1 MGFNFEDKGFDDY
14 NYWIHTD
21 IRTVDKI
28 IDLLKNIDRNGP
40 LNGIGK
46 PEKLKGR
53 KGMYSRR
60 IDKENRLVY
69 KYSEG
74 NTIIL
79 SCKGHY
85 DNI

>member
-14 NYWIHTD
+14 NYWIHTN

-40 LNGIGK
+40 MKGIGK

-53 KGMYSRR
+53 TGMYSRR

-69 KYSEG
+69 RYIDG
-74 NTIIL
+74 DTVIV

-85 DNI
+85 EDI